1 MRVGFIGLGTMGSGI
16 SANMRKAGHEM
27 VVHDARRQAAEKICA
42 AGAEWAD
49 SPKAVAEATEVVF
62 TSLPG
67 PKEFEA
73 VVRGD
78 KGLIAGMSRGQPL
91 FDLTTN
97 SPTVIRNLEPL
108 FAERGAVLLD
118 SPVSGGPAGAHSGKM
133 AIWVGGD
140 EQVFQRYRPVLDA
153 AGDQVSYIGPIGA
166 ASVAKLVHNLS
177 GYMIQTAL
185 AEAFTMGVKAGVDPL
200 TLWKAV
206 RNGVTGRRRTFDGLA
221 DHFLP
226 DVFDPPRFALK
237 LAHKDVS
244 LATQVGREMGVPM
257 RLANLTLE
265 EMTEALARGWEGR
278 DSRSS
283 MILQK
288 ERSGLDDQGRS
299 RRHRRRPARQEQRL
313 IGSRSSRS
321 ASASEPTRMDH
332 EPAGSGGEPRSLKRR
347 ATTASPAPACPWAA
361 GRRGR
366 GRPGSSARASPRG
379 RRNSPSRA
387 RGWTTS
393 GW

>member
-140 EQVFQRYRPVLDA
+140 EQIFNRHKPVLDA
-153 AGDQVSYIGPIGA
+153 MGDQAAYIGPIGA
-166 ASVAKLVHNLS
+166 GSIAKLVHNCTS
-177 GYMIQTAL
+177 AVMGVAL
-185 AEAFTMGVKAGVDPL
+185 AEVFTMGIKAGVEPL
-200 TLWKAV
+200 ELWQAV
-206 RNGVTGRRRTFDGLA
+206 RQGATGRQRTFDRLGRFLSGKHDPA
-221 DHFLP
+221 D
-226 DVFDPPRFALK
+226 FALR
-237 LAHKDVS
+237 LLHKDVG
-244 LATQVGREMGVPM
+244 LAVGLGREVGVPM
-257 RLANLTLE
+257 RLANMAYE
-265 EMTEALARGWEGR
+265 ELTEAMNRGWG
-278 DSRSS
+278 
-283 MILQK
+283 
-288 ERSGLDDQGRS
+288 
-299 RRHRRRPARQEQRL
+299 
-313 IGSRSSRS
+313 
-321 ASASEPTRMDH
+321 T
-332 EPAGSGGEPRSLKRR
+332 
-347 ATTASPAPACPWAA
+347 
-361 GRRGR
+361 
-366 GRPGSSARASPRG
+366 
-379 RRNSPSRA
+379 RNSTVGQLLQVERA
-387 RGWTTS
+387 GIPPLAADPERIAAVRDADKQK
-393 GW
+393 

>member
-1 MRVGFIGLGTMGSGI
+1 MRVGFIGLGLMGSGI
-16 SANMRKAGHEM
+16 SANLEKAGHKM
-27 VVHDARRQAAEKICA
+27 VVHDARREAAEKICA
-42 AGAEWAD
+42 AGAEWAG
-49 SPKAVAEATEVVF
+49 SPKEVAAATEIVF

-67 PKEFEA
+67 PPQFEA
-73 VVRGD
+73 VV
-78 KGLIAGMSRGQPL
+78 KGENGLLAGMQRGQPL
-91 FDLTTN
+91 FDFSTN
-97 SPTVIRNLEPL
+97 SPTVVRAIAPL

-118 SPVSGGPAGAHSGKM
+118 SPVSGGPGGAASGKM

-140 EQVFQRYRPVLDA
+140 EEVFKRYRHVLDA
-153 AGDQVSYIGPIGA
+153 AGDQVAYIGPIGA

-221 DHFLP
+221 DNFLL
-226 DVFDPPRFALK
+226 DVYDPPRFALK

-244 LATQVGREMGVPM
+244 LATQVGKEMGVPM

-288 ERSGLDDQGRS
+288 ERAGVEMKVDKDDIAAVLR
-299 RRHRRRPARQEQRL
+299 E
-313 IGSRSSRS
+313 
-321 ASASEPTRMDH
+321 
-332 EPAGSGGEPRSLKRR
+332 GGN
-347 ATTASPAPACPWAA
+347 A
-361 GRRGR
+361 
-366 GRPGSSARASPRG
+366 
-379 RRNSPSRA
+379 
-387 RGWTTS
+387 
-393 GW
+393 

>member
-97 SPTVIRNLEPL
+97 SPTTIRNLEPL
-108 FAERGAVLLD
+108 FSERGAVLLD

-185 AEAFTMGVKAGVDPL
+185 AEAFTMGVKAGVDP
-200 TLWKAV
+200 
-206 RNGVTGRRRTFDGLA
+206 
-221 DHFLP
+221 
-226 DVFDPPRFALK
+226 PRFALK

-288 ERSGLDDQGRS
+288 ERSGLTIKVD
-299 RRHRRRPARQEQRL
+299 PAD
-313 IGSRSSRS
+313 I
-321 ASASEPTRMDH
+321 
-332 EPAGSGGEPRSLKRR
+332 
-347 ATTASPAPACPWAA
+347 AA
-361 GRRGR
+361 VLRDK
-366 GRPGSSARASPRG
+366 ANA
-379 RRNSPSRA
+379 
-387 RGWTTS
+387 
-393 GW
+393 